1 MQGEQREGRMMEDDS
16 GGTRPGLWCPIQR
29 FRCSL
34 DQLFAQ
40 CMLASF
46 SGCLHGSQLSEEV
59 R

>member
-1 MQGEQREGRMMEDDS
+1 MMEDDS
-16 GGTRPGLWCPIQR
+16 GGTRLGLWCPIQR
-29 FRCSL
+29 FRCFL

-46 SGCLHGSQLSEEV
+46 SECLHGSQLSEEV